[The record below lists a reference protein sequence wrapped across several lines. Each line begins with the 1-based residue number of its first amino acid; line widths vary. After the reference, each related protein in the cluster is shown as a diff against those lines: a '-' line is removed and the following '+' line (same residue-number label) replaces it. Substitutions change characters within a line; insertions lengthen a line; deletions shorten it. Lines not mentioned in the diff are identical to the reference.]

1 MSASSQT
8 SESTCESP
16 AEKLRDVVAG
26 WIDMVA
32 SQGERAIDAF
42 GMRPPG
48 KPWVPHADVVETEV
62 QVVVY
67 VDLPG
72 VDPQTVEILLVGNM
86 LTVKGD
92 QPSSP
97 VRTGETV
104 HRRERPTGTFSRSIA
119 LPVPVDPEKVSAE
132 SKNGVLMVTLAK
144 EERVKPRHIPIGV
157 KTSLK
162 PGWRLHSLKFQAHGL
177 QSVGVGVLRGCRQ
190 AATGLPP
197 ARASLC
203 LRGIVIGPHPG
214 VFFGS

>member
-1 MSASSQT
+1 MPASSN
-8 SESTCESP
+8 SPESTCESP

-48 KPWVPHADVVETEV
+48 KPWVPHADVVESAER
-62 QVVVY
+62 VVVH
-67 VDLPG
+67 VDVPG

-92 QPSSP
+92 QPAPPSQS
-97 VRTGETV
+97 GETV
-104 HRRERPTGTFSRSIA
+104 HRRERPTGTFTRSIA

-132 SKNGVLMVTLAK
+132 SKNGVLTVTLAK

-157 KTSLK
+157 K
-162 PGWRLHSLKFQAHGL
+162 
-177 QSVGVGVLRGCRQ
+177 
-190 AATGLPP
+190 
-197 ARASLC
+197 AS
-203 LRGIVIGPHPG
+203 
-214 VFFGS
+214 

>member
-1 MSASSQT
+1 MPSST
-8 SESTCESP
+8 ATPESKCESP

-48 KPWVPHADVVETEV
+48 KPWVPHADVVEFEE
-62 QVVVY
+62 QVVVH

-86 LTVKGD
+86 LTVKGN
-92 QPSSP
+92 QPTPPS
-97 VRTGETV
+97 RAGETV

-119 LPVPVDPEKVSAE
+119 LPVAVDAEKVSAD
-132 SKNGVLMVTLAK
+132 SKNGVLTVTLAK

-157 KTSLK
+157 K
-162 PGWRLHSLKFQAHGL
+162 
-177 QSVGVGVLRGCRQ
+177 
-190 AATGLPP
+190 
-197 ARASLC
+197 AS
-203 LRGIVIGPHPG
+203 
-214 VFFGS
+214 

>member
-1 MSASSQT
+1 MPSTSST
-8 SESTCESP
+8 PESRCESP

-48 KPWVPHADVVETEV
+48 KPWVPHADVLESAE
-62 QVVVY
+62 QVVVH

-92 QPSSP
+92 QPEPPARS
-97 VRTGETV
+97 GETV

-119 LPVPVDPEKVSAE
+119 LPIPVNPEKVAAE
-132 SKNGVLMVTLAK
+132 SRNGVLTVTLAK
-144 EERVKPRHIPIGV
+144 EEKVKPRHIPIGV
-157 KTSLK
+157 KTE
-162 PGWRLHSLKFQAHGL
+162 
-177 QSVGVGVLRGCRQ
+177 
-190 AATGLPP
+190 
-197 ARASLC
+197 
-203 LRGIVIGPHPG
+203 
-214 VFFGS
+214 

>member
-1 MSASSQT
+1 MFTSSNT
-8 SESTCESP
+8 PESKCESP

-48 KPWVPHADVVETEV
+48 KPWIPHADVHECDEH
-62 QVVVY
+62 VVIQ

-72 VDPQTVEILLVGNM
+72 VDPQMVEILLVGNM
-86 LTVKGD
+86 LTIKGD
-92 QPSSP
+92 QPAPASP
-97 VRTGETV
+97 TGETV

-132 SKNGVLMVTLAK
+132 SKNGVLTIKLAK

-157 KTSLK
+157 KT
-162 PGWRLHSLKFQAHGL
+162 A
-177 QSVGVGVLRGCRQ
+177 
-190 AATGLPP
+190 
-197 ARASLC
+197 
-203 LRGIVIGPHPG
+203 
-214 VFFGS
+214 

>member
-1 MSASSQT
+1 MSAT
-8 SESTCESP
+8 SNTPESKCESP

-48 KPWVPHADVVETEV
+48 KPWIPHADVLECEE
-62 QVVVY
+62 QVVVH

-72 VDPQTVEILLVGNM
+72 TDPQSVEILLVGNM

-92 QPSSP
+92 QPAPAS
-97 VRTGETV
+97 RIGETV

-132 SKNGVLMVTLAK
+132 SKNGVLTIKLAK
-144 EERVKPRHIPIGV
+144 EERVKPRQIPIGV
-157 KTSLK
+157 KNS
-162 PGWRLHSLKFQAHGL
+162 
-177 QSVGVGVLRGCRQ
+177 
-190 AATGLPP
+190 
-197 ARASLC
+197 
-203 LRGIVIGPHPG
+203 
-214 VFFGS
+214 